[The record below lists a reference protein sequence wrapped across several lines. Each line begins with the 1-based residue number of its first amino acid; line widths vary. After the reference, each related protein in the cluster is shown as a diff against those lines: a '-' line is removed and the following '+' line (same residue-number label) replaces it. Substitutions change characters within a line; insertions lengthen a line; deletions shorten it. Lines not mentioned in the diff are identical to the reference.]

1 VDKFCV
7 FCGEKPEQKS
17 AEHIMPK
24 WLIELTGNPKRKA
37 YFGYQPEIMPH
48 PQLRTFSFDA
58 FKFPSCASCNQKYSG
73 LEATTKSIIEKM
85 LVSDSLSAT
94 DINILLDWFDKV
106 RVGLWLGFQ
115 YLDKNRAGITP
126 KFYIEKRIGLSDRML
141 AIFKADTDTTGLNYI
156 GCDLPSFTYTPS
168 CFSIR
173 INNLCFL
180 NMSYNDLFS
189 RRIGFPYPIES
200 FAMPEQQHL
209 SIFTSGRNR
218 VMVPLLRGKF
228 TIKGTE
234 IYQPMF
240 RDRISDAK
248 ARKYYDTQYVRE
260 NSVVWEEGIGKIFR
274 QDNDK
279 LREYPVSPSKE
290 YVPNASYE
298 LGELLLK
305 IAIQTLEWQSY
316 IDSLAPSLR
325 NLPPQEKRSLFH
337 QRMWVKKLNRELIR
351 VLLDKARG
359 LQ

>member
-1 VDKFCV
+1 
-7 FCGEKPEQKS
+7 
-17 AEHIMPK
+17 
-24 WLIELTGNPKRKA
+24 
-37 YFGYQPEIMPH
+37 
-48 PQLRTFSFDA
+48 
-58 FKFPSCASCNQKYSG
+58 
-73 LEATTKSIIEKM
+73 
-85 LVSDSLSAT
+85 
-94 DINILLDWFDKV
+94 LDWFDKV

-115 YLDKNRAGITP
+115 YLDKNPAGITP
-126 KFYIEKRIGLSDRML
+126 KFYIEKRIGLNDRML
-141 AIFKADTDTTGLNYI
+141 AIFKADTDTTGLTYI

-218 VMVPLLRGKF
+218 VMVPLLRKKF
-228 TIKGTE
+228 TIEGTE

-240 RDRISDAK
+240 RYRISDAK
-248 ARKYYDTQYVRE
+248 ARKCYDTQYVRE
-260 NSVVWEEGIGKIFR
+260 NSVVWEEGIGKLFI

-298 LGELLLK
+298 LAELLFK
-305 IAIQTLEWQSY
+305 IQIQTLEWQSY

-337 QRMWVKKLNRELIR
+337 QRMWVKEINRELIR
-351 VLLDKARG
+351 VLLDKTRG
-359 LQ
+359 PQ